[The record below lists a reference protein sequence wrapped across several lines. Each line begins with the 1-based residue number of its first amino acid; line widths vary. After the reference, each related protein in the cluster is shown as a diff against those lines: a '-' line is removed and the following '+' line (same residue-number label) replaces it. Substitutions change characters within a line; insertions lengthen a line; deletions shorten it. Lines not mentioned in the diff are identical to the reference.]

1 MTMKFS
7 KVEVTGGIDKDNFSG
22 QVESESLTKEVERS
36 GKE

>member
-1 MTMKFS
+1 MKFS

>member
-22 QVESESLTKEVERS
+22 EVESESLTKEAERS